1 MELPQKFCDEMR
13 RILGDEYEAYRS
25 SMNERRK
32 FGLRVNTLK
41 ISVEQF
47 EKICPFPIT
56 RIPYIENGFYYD
68 ETVQPSKHPYYFAG
82 LYYLQDPS
90 AMTPASRL
98 PVGKGE
104 AVLDLCAAPGG
115 KATELA
121 AKLGGTGLLV
131 ANDISSKRAKALLK
145 NMELSGVENSLI
157 VTEYP
162 AKLRRYFTGFFDK
175 ILIDAPCSGEGMF
188 RKDPAMVKA
197 WEQNGPEFYSKLQR
211 EILEQALPML
221 KDGGMLLYSTCTFS
235 PLEDEGT
242 VEYALSLDE
251 RMQLVEMEG
260 YTGFA
265 AGNPELIGSDNKEL
279 EKCVRM
285 FPHRLDG
292 EGHFLALLRCGEER
306 SDCSQGGGNFAGGAD
321 ASFGKNFPN
330 RDDPESRKSG
340 LRKEER
346 ALFESFAENMN
357 RKFAYDRIESKN
369 GMLYYMPQ
377 EMPDVRGL
385 RFLRSGLFL
394 GEVKKKRF
402 EPSQSLAMA
411 LHAGDYKNVI
421 DLSSDDDRV
430 FRYLKGET
438 LALRE
443 EDVAEAGNTA
453 GGYVLVCVDGY
464 PLGWGKLTGF
474 TLKNKYHPGWRLM

>member
-1 MELPQKFCDEMR
+1 
-13 RILGDEYEAYRS
+13 
-25 SMNERRK
+25 
-32 FGLRVNTLK
+32 
-41 ISVEQF
+41 
-47 EKICPFPIT
+47 
-56 RIPYIENGFYYD
+56 
-68 ETVQPSKHPYYFAG
+68 
-82 LYYLQDPS
+82 
-90 AMTPASRL
+90 
-98 PVGKGE
+98 
-104 AVLDLCAAPGG
+104 
-115 KATELA
+115 
-121 AKLGGTGLLV
+121 
-131 ANDISSKRAKALLK
+131 
-145 NMELSGVENSLI
+145 
-157 VTEYP
+157 
-162 AKLRRYFTGFFDK
+162 
-175 ILIDAPCSGEGMF
+175 MF